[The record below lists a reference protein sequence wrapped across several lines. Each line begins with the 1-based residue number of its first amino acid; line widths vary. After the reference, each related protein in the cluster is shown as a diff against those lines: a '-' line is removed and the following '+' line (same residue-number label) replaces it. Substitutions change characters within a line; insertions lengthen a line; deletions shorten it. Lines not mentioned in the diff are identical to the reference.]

1 MNKYVLTLAL
11 CVLMFCSQTF
21 AAAKMRDKY
30 VGARPLDLS
39 KVRLLGGPLKHA
51 QDLDAKYLLELE
63 PDRMLA
69 FYRQRA
75 GLEPKAK
82 PYTGW
87 DGGGRNL
94 TGHIAGHYLSA
105 VSLMWAAT
113 GDARFKERAYYL
125 VEELKEV
132 QDKHGDGFLNAQ
144 EGARECFEAV
154 SRGDIGSGGF
164 DLNGLWVPWYVLHK
178 TLAGLRD
185 AYRYTG
191 NQTALEIEINSAEWA
206 EGILSGLTEAQNQ
219 RMLNAEF
226 GGMNEVLV
234 DLYADTGDKRWL
246 ELSYRFEHRS
256 FVEPLKRHQDILE
269 GKHGN
274 TQVPK
279 LVGSA
284 DRFAC
289 AGEPGDVLA
298 AGFFWDRVAGHHSFA
313 TGGHGKDEYFGKPD
327 VLSDRIDGRTAETC
341 NVYNMLKLT
350 RTLFSVRPDAHY
362 ADFHERALFN
372 HILAS
377 IDPED
382 GRTCYMVPVGRRVQ
396 HEYADMFRSFT
407 CCVGTGMESHA
418 LHGDGIY
425 YESGDRL
432 WVNIYAPST
441 AEWTAAGAKLRMDTD
456 FPEGESAK
464 LTFTLDAPRE
474 FVLALRRPAWAG
486 DGFTVKVN
494 GEIVS
499 EDVIDPLREVPE
511 SGRRVEDRR
520 LPESGSYVELKRTWK
535 TGDAVELTLRKTLR
549 LEPLPDNPRRTAIMW
564 GPLVLAGDLGP
575 EQRRRGGSEGRG
587 VQKRPPVFVAAE
599 SPVDE
604 WLKPVPDKPGHFR
617 TDGVG
622 RAGDVE
628 FVPFYRLHRRAY
640 AVYCDLLTE
649 PEWQRQAAER
659 AAERERLAALQSA
672 VNLAAVAEPSCSYVS
687 GDTSLAVLSD
697 ENEPRSSRDRPSRA
711 YGNWPRRG
719 TQWVQYEWSRPIS
732 TNMIGVY
739 WWDDNRGVRL
749 PKACRLLYWDG
760 ERFIQASNPSGL
772 GVEGNKFNTTT
783 FDEVRTTKLRLEI
796 DASGTYST
804 GILEWKVCDS
814 GKSPDFPPRVEA
826 GVDRIVMIGGRTHLE
841 GRIKT
846 LKNVKP
852 KVTWSKVSGPGRV
865 EFADAGAPVTTA
877 AFSQAGDYVL
887 KLNAGQGQLR
897 ASAEL
902 AVKVEAPPPAEHL
915 DLIDTKHYTIDSP
928 LWNGRTKALIVNWIP
943 HCIEKISDPD
953 LKEGG
958 INNFIDAANKL
969 AGKPHERHRGYV
981 FSNAWVYN
989 TIEAMCVALMFD
1001 PKGDSDIIE
1010 AHELMRATLADWVP
1024 KILAAQEPD
1033 GYIQTAYTL
1042 SDRQRW
1048 SPRYRS
1054 DHEGYVAGY
1063 FLDAAIAH
1071 HLLTDG
1077 KDLRLYN
1084 AAKRLADCWDENLGP
1099 PPKKEWYD
1107 GHQAMEIGLVRFGRF
1122 VNKVEGPGKGDKY
1135 IKLAKFLLDC
1145 RRDGS
1150 EYDQSHVPVVQQYEA
1165 VGHAVRAVYSYAG
1178 MADVAMET
1186 GDTDYRSAVISL
1198 WDNIVN
1204 RKYYVTGGVGSGE
1217 TSEGFGPD
1225 YSLRHNAYCES
1236 CSSCG
1241 EIFFQHKLNLT
1252 YRDAKFADLFEETLY
1267 NALLGSIDLEGRNF
1281 YYQNPL
1287 DSRRRRYEWH
1297 GCPCCVGNISRTL
1310 LMLPTWTYAKSD
1322 DSIYV
1327 NLFIGST
1334 MTIEDVA
1341 GTDVEMVQKTDYPW
1355 SGNVSVTV
1363 NPKQT
1368 RSFSIRIRTPDRDV
1382 SELYTAAPDSDGIAS
1397 ISVNGSPIRP
1407 AVEKGY
1413 ATITRQWK
1421 AGDKIDLKLP
1431 MKVQRVKGSDKIA
1444 TTAGRV
1450 ALRYGPLIY
1459 NCERVDQDI
1468 DNILSPDAALDSEF
1482 EKDLLGGVMVIK
1494 GTWADGSRLT
1504 AIPNYVRNNR
1514 DPETSGDRERGAV
1527 TASVWLKD
1535 Q

>member
-1 MNKYVLTLAL
+1 MKKQLLTLMSL
-11 CVLMFCSQTF
+11 VLILFCRTSG
-21 AAAKMRDKY
+21 AAKTHQEHIR
-30 VGARPLDLS
+30 ARPLDLS
-39 KVRLLGGPLKHA
+39 DVRLLGGPLKKA
-51 QDLDAKYLLELE
+51 QDLDAEYLLELE

-69 FYRQRA
+69 YYRQRA

-82 PYTGW
+82 PYGGW

-113 GDARFKERAYYL
+113 GDARFKERADYL
-125 VEELKEV
+125 VNELKEV

-144 EGARECFEAV
+144 EGARKCFDDVADGNI
-154 SRGDIGSGGF
+154 RSGGF

-178 TLAGLRD
+178 TLGGLRD

-191 NQTALEIEINSAEWA
+191 NQTALEIEIKSAEWIQ
-206 EGILSGLTEAQNQ
+206 GILSGLTEAQNQ

-234 DLYADTGDKRWL
+234 DLFADTGDRRWL

-256 FVEPLKRHQDILE
+256 FTEPLKRHQDILE

-284 DRFAC
+284 DRFAY
-289 AGEPGDVLA
+289 AGDPGDILA
-298 AGFFWDRVAGHHSFA
+298 ADFFWDRVVHHHSFA

-327 VLSDRIDGRTAETC
+327 VLSDRVDGRTAETC

-350 RTLFSVRPDAHY
+350 RRLFSIRPDAQY

-396 HEYADMFRSFT
+396 YEYADMFSSFT

-425 YESGDRL
+425 YESGDKL
-432 WVNIYAPST
+432 WVNLYAPST
-441 AEWTAAGAKLRMDTD
+441 AEWAAAGVKLRMDTD

-464 LTFTLDAPRE
+464 LELTLDAPKE
-474 FVLALRRPAWAG
+474 FVLALRRPAWAR
-486 DGFTVKVN
+486 DGFGAKVN
-494 GEIVS
+494 GENVA
-499 EDVIDPLREVPE
+499 EDVIDPLRDVPE

-535 TGDAVELTLRKTLR
+535 TGDTVELTLPRTLR

-575 EQRRRGGSEGRG
+575 EQRRRGGSEGRDA
-587 VQKRPPVFVAAE
+587 QERPPVFVAAE
-599 SPVDE
+599 IPVAE
-604 WLKPVPDKPGHFR
+604 WLKAVPDKPGRFR

-622 RAGDVE
+622 RESDVE

-649 PEWQRQAAER
+649 SEWQQQSAER
-659 AAERERLAALQSA
+659 TAEEERLAKLESA
-672 VNLAAVAEPSCSYVS
+672 VNLASVADPSCSYVS
-687 GDTSLAVLSD
+687 GDTSLAALSD
-697 ENEPRSSRDRPSRA
+697 ENEPRSSRDRPGRA

-719 TQWVQYEWSRPIS
+719 TQWVQYDWSKPIS
-732 TNMIGVY
+732 TNMIAVY

-760 ERFIQASNPSGL
+760 ERFAPVTNPSGL
-772 GVEGNKFNTTT
+772 GVEANKFNATT
-783 FDEVRTTKLRLEI
+783 FDEVRTSKLRLEI

-826 GVDRIVMIGGRTHLE
+826 GIDRVVMVGGKTYLNGE
-841 GRIKT
+841 IKT
-846 LKNVKP
+846 LKDSTAVA
-852 KVTWSKVSGPGRV
+852 VWSKESGPGTV
-865 EFADAGAPVTTA
+865 EFANAGAPATTA
-877 AFSQAGDYVL
+877 TFSDTGDYVL
-887 KLNAGQGQLR
+887 RLTAGKGNLI
-897 ASAEL
+897 ASSEL
-902 AVKVEAPPPAEHL
+902 AVKVEAPPPARHL
-915 DLIDTKHYTIDSP
+915 DLIDTRHYRIDNP
-928 LWNGRTKALIVNWIP
+928 LWNSRAKALIVNWIP
-943 HCIEKISDPD
+943 HCIRKISDPN
-953 LKEGG
+953 LREGG

-969 AGKPHERHRGYV
+969 AGKPHGRHRGYV

-989 TIEAMCVALMFD
+989 TIESICVALMVD
-1001 PKGDSDIIE
+1001 PRGDQEIVK
-1010 AHELMRATLADWVP
+1010 AHDFMRATLADWIP
-1024 KILAAQEPD
+1024 KVLAAQEPD
-1033 GYIQTAYTL
+1033 GYIQTAFTL

-1048 SPRYRS
+1048 SPRYRG

-1063 FLDAAIAH
+1063 FLDAAVAH
-1071 HLLTDG
+1071 HLLTNG
-1077 KDLRLYN
+1077 EDLRLYN
-1084 AAKRLADCWDENLGP
+1084 AAKRLADCWDDNLGP
-1099 PPKKEWYD
+1099 SPKKQWYD

-1122 VNKVEGPGKGDKY
+1122 VNDTEGPGKGDKY

-1145 RRDGS
+1145 RNNGS
-1150 EYDQSHVPVVQQYEA
+1150 EYDQSHVPVVRQYEA

-1186 GDTDYRSAVISL
+1186 SDTDYHSAVMSL

-1204 RKYYVTGGVGSGE
+1204 HKYYVTGGVGSGE

-1252 YRDAKFADLFEETLY
+1252 YHDAKFADLYEETLY
-1267 NALLGSIDLEGRNF
+1267 NALLGSIDLDGKNF

-1287 DSRRRRYEWH
+1287 DSGRLRYDWH
-1297 GCPCCVGNISRTL
+1297 GCPCCVGNIPRTL
-1310 LMLPTWTYAKSD
+1310 LMLPTWMYVKSD
-1322 DSIYV
+1322 NAIYV

-1334 MTIEDVA
+1334 VTVEDVA
-1341 GTDVEMVQKTDYPW
+1341 GTDVEMLQATDYPW
-1355 SGNVSVTV
+1355 SGDVLLTV
-1363 NPKQT
+1363 NPKET
-1368 RSFSIRIRTPDRDV
+1368 KTFSVNVRMPDRDI
-1382 SELYTAAPDSDGIAS
+1382 SELYSATPLCDGITS
-1397 ISVNGSPIRP
+1397 ISVNGSAIRP

-1413 ATITRQWK
+1413 AVITRKWK
-1421 AGDKIDLKLP
+1421 AGDRIDLNLP
-1431 MKVQRVKGSDKIA
+1431 MKVQRVKGSSKIA
-1444 TTAGRV
+1444 ATAGKV

-1459 NCERVDQDI
+1459 NVERVDQSL
-1468 DNILSPDAALDSEF
+1468 DNVLSPDSALTTEF
-1482 EKDLLGGVMVIK
+1482 KGDLLGGVMVIK
-1494 GTWADGSRLT
+1494 GTWSDGSELT
-1504 AIPNYVRNNR
+1504 AIPNYARNNR
-1514 DPETSGDRERGAV
+1514 GPDASENRRRGAV
-1527 TASVWLKD
+1527 TSSVWIKD